1 MEYQKKY
8 PLQSRETNLLNKRQY
23 CIQLLQF
30 IFTGYALNCITCNSA
45 INSECGDPFTAN
57 QEKYLA
63 KCEPEETYCGKTVST
78 ENVRTRK
85 YTVHFGYNEIQYDK
99 TPLVMYLYSPG
110 NACIKLSQT
119 LLTLC

>member
-1 MEYQKKY
+1 MDGISKEISSPKQRNK
-8 PLQSRETNLLNKRQY
+8 PLKQAPVLHLVTPIY
-23 CIQLLQF
+23 F
-30 IFTGYALNCITCNSA
+30 FTGYALNCITCNSA

-110 NACIKLSQT
+110 NTCIKLS
-119 LLTLC
+119 